1 MGPKAAFGGL
11 FDLVSLSVYIYIYI
25 YVYIHILS
33 NMTE

>member
-11 FDLVSLSVYIYIYI
+11 FDLVSLSVYIY
-25 YVYIHILS
+25 VYIHILS

>member
-25 YVYIHILS
+25 YMYTYIS
-33 NMTE
+33 